1 MTTQRF
7 LEDLAEE
14 VGGTVQGE
22 RVRFS
27 LGGFSGSVEFV
38 SEDRL
43 LMVVDALPCHRLLLT
58 PETDVTQEL
67 HRLGIP
73 HEIEIGVPEVDARY
87 VIKNAPQEK
96 ARTILGP
103 EFLQALRELE
113 PFDELEMG
121 NRNYRLLKARVD
133 TYDAEH
139 AARDL
144 DQLVHVVEL
153 TQVC

>member
-1 MTTQRF
+1 MTTERF
-7 LEDLAEE
+7 LEDLADEI
-14 VGGTVQGE
+14 GGSVQAD

-27 LGGFSGSVEFV
+27 LRGFAGSVEFI

-43 LMVVDALPCHRLLLT
+43 LVVVEAVPCHRLLLT
-58 PETDVTQEL
+58 PESDVTQEL

-73 HEIEIGVPEVDARY
+73 HETEIGVPDVDERY

-103 EFLQALRELE
+103 EFLEALRELE

-121 NRNYRLLKARVD
+121 TRNYRLLKTRGQDYD
-133 TYDAEH
+133 TAH
-139 AARDL
+139 AAADL
-144 DQLVHVVEL
+144 DQLVRVAEL